1 VLHRSNTA
9 PGSEGARLLL
19 FAGLALLFF
28 AAGLVAPEETIGQA
42 AADSEDKIFF
52 DAGRSKL
59 KEINGERV
67 LEGLDGVKI
76 IHGDVVITGNRA
88 IHYQLRRLT
97 YLIGNVNIDQ
107 NQLNMK
113 SDLGE
118 YRGNENVAILKRQV
132 RILDRGLRITCDR
145 AVYYRTTETAWL
157 TGNVVVVDSSSTL
170 TADSLFYDKRQMIS
184 EAFGDVVIVD
194 EEEGI
199 RLRGNHGFYY
209 QDSGEGVMD
218 VLPRLVVD
226 PESPEPTTVDSDTM
240 RFFPDE
246 KRALAYGRVKILKG
260 GTITQCDSAVVT
272 DNDKQVVLYGNPLA
286 KQGNTSMQGERM
298 NLRYNEDEVDQI
310 KIVGEAMIREVPT
323 DTLIINRDS
332 WVKGDSMTLFI
343 HNNRLDSIVVS
354 GSAVSEYYPR
364 SPGRV
369 ESNYVEGDSMFFFFE
384 KDSLDYVK
392 IVGGR
397 KGLFQ
402 YINLS
407 ANETS
412 DTLRALLDTSLTYI
426 PFPEKAEPVAYS
438 GDTIQYYAKRRD
450 LVLDR
455 RAKVEYSGKT
465 LLGDHVTFY
474 ANLSL
479 LDAEG
484 SPVLIEGPDKLY
496 GRQMDYDLDSGVGLV
511 QEGSTKFMDGYYS
524 GSHLSKVG
532 DDVLKVWNSKYTTC
546 DRKVPHYYFTSNN
559 MKVYLDDKVVTG
571 PIVLR
576 IGETPLMALPFYSQ
590 NIRRGRRSGILRPS
604 FEFGFNSNRD
614 RFIRNIGYYWA
625 TNDLTDFTFVGDF
638 NEYKSIRGLIE
649 NRYKL
654 RYAFTGGLKFSF
666 LRTSEESKVDNK
678 KRVFHSNQW
687 TLDSKHNQTLGEKA
701 SFTSDL
707 RFVSSDVALKA
718 VSQLDDVQDVIDRRI
733 ESRMS
738 LRKSWSAVGFSASA
752 RRTQI
757 LDPRP
762 PENGSAIRVS
772 GQLPNISLS
781 IPSRSLYFGSKKASG
796 RETVTQKV
804 LESIRYSPG
813 LSMNRATEQRIFRE
827 TTAVDTVTRTRQFT
841 VDEETITGNASLSFS
856 APLRLMFLS
865 LSPRLAATDNYTR
878 TTVTQREHNL
888 VVTQDSDAVSVTLIP
903 ESRDVQ
909 SDNAFNWN
917 TGVGANTNFFG
928 TFYPKIGSL
937 RGIRHTITPS
947 VTYSYQPSIS
957 GRPSSQRFGVNL
969 KNAIDLKVLS
979 GSQRKITPGEEAAP
993 ENQRRGVG
1001 GIGDM
1006 PVQGG
1011 EDIEQGQEVD
1021 EGEEEEEKLR
1031 KLSGVLIWTL
1041 SSSYNPDAASKRG
1054 WSTISSLVNLRVI
1067 GTNFSISNS
1076 IDPYTL
1082 DVESTRLSSGL
1093 SLGGTHPFGSAA
1105 EAAAPELNV
1114 VARDSSDTGVSDDTY
1129 PGKSS
1134 DDDEKGL
1141 PWSVSMA
1148 FSYSKSGFG
1157 EPSSTMNLN
1166 GNMSLTQNWKISY
1179 RTTYD
1184 VVGRDFLGEYISITR
1199 DLHCWEMSLARQKL
1213 GDEWEFYFRI
1223 NLKSHPE
1230 LYAEQ
1235 GNRGLGGGTFG
1246 SPFN

>member
-1 VLHRSNTA
+1 MIVVLV
-9 PGSEGARLLL
+9 L
-19 FAGLALLFF
+19 
-28 AAGLVAPEETIGQA
+28 AAGLVAPERTAGQA
-42 AADSEDKIFF
+42 ASDTTDKIYF
-52 DAGRSKL
+52 DAGRSML
-59 KEINGERV
+59 KEIDGERV

-76 IHGDVVITGNRA
+76 IHGDVIITSDRG

-97 YLIGNVNIDQ
+97 YFVGDVNIDQ
-107 NQLNMK
+107 KQLNMK
-113 SDLGE
+113 SEEGE
-118 YRGNENVAILKRQV
+118 YRGDEELAILKRNV
-132 RILDRGLRITCDR
+132 RILDRGLLITCDR
-145 AVYYRTTETAWL
+145 AEYYRKTETAL
-157 TGNVVVVDSSSTL
+157 LSGNVVVIDSTTTL
-170 TADSLFYDKRQMIS
+170 TADSLFYDKKLMIS

-194 EEEGI
+194 EQEGI

-209 QDSGEGVMD
+209 QDQGEGVMD
-218 VLPRLVVD
+218 VRPRLVVD

-240 RFFPDE
+240 RFFPNE

-260 GTITQCDSAVVT
+260 GTVTQCDSAVVV
-272 DNDKQVVLYGNPLA
+272 DDANKAVLYGNPLA

-298 NLRYNEDEVDQI
+298 DLKYNDEEINQI
-310 KIVGEAMIREVPT
+310 KIIGKATIREVPT
-323 DTLIINRDS
+323 DTLIVDRDS
-332 WVKGDSMTLFI
+332 WVTGDSMTLFI

-354 GSAVSEYYPR
+354 GNAVSEYYPM
-364 SPGRV
+364 SPRRV
-369 ESNYVEGDSMFFFFE
+369 ESNYVKGDSMFFFFE
-384 KDSLDYVK
+384 KDSLSYVK

-397 KGLFQ
+397 EGLFQ
-402 YINLS
+402 YINLGL
-407 ANETS
+407 NETA
-412 DTLRALLDTSLTYI
+412 DTLRSVIDTSLTYI
-426 PFPEKAEPVAYS
+426 PFPEKAENVAYS

-450 LVLDR
+450 LVLNK
-455 RAKVEYSGKT
+455 RAKVDYRGKT
-465 LLGDHVTFY
+465 LLGDHITYY

-479 LDAEG
+479 LDAQG
-484 SPVLIEGPDKLY
+484 SPVLIEGLDKLY

-511 QEGSTKFMDGYYS
+511 QDGSTKFMDGYYS
-524 GSHLSKVG
+524 GKDLSKVG
-532 DDVLKVWNSKYTTC
+532 DDVLKVWHSRYTTC
-546 DRKVPHYYFTSNN
+546 DLKVPHYYFTSSN

-576 IGETPLMALPFYSQ
+576 VGETPLMALPFYSQ

-604 FEFGFNSNRD
+604 FEFGFNANRD

-625 TNDLTDFTFVGDF
+625 TNDYTDFTFVGDF

-654 RYAFTGGLKFSF
+654 RYVFTGGLRFSF
-666 LRTSEESKVDNK
+666 LRTSERKTVNNDEQ
-678 KRVFHSNQW
+678 VFYSNQW
-687 TLDSKHNQTLGEKA
+687 TLDAKHNQTLGEKA

-707 RFVSSDVALKA
+707 RFVSSDAAPKA
-718 VSQLDDVQDVIDRRI
+718 VSQLDDVRDVIDRRI

-738 LRKSWSAVGFSASA
+738 LRKSWSSVGFSASA
-752 RRTQI
+752 RRAQI

-762 PENGSAIRVS
+762 PENGSAVRVS
-772 GQLPNISLS
+772 SQLPNISLS
-781 IPSRSLYFGSKKASG
+781 IPSRSLYFGSKAAKG
-796 RETVTQKV
+796 HEGVTQKV

-813 LSMNRATEQRIFRE
+813 LSMNRATEQKIYRQTNE
-827 TTAVDTVTRTRQFT
+827 VDSVTQTRRFD

-856 APLRLMFLS
+856 APFRVKFLS

-878 TTVTQREHNL
+878 TSVTRREHL
-888 VVTQDSDAVSVTLIP
+888 LYDIVDDDTVAVTLIP
-903 ESRDVQ
+903 ESGDVQ
-909 SDNAFNWN
+909 SDNQFNWN
-917 TGVGANTNFFG
+917 TGVGANTNLYG
-928 TFYPKIGSL
+928 TFYPKVGPL

-947 VTYSYQPSIS
+947 VTYSYQPSVS
-957 GRPSSQRFGVNL
+957 GRPSSQRFGVSL

-979 GSQRKITPGEEAAP
+979 GSQRKVTESGEARP
-993 ENQRRGVG
+993 YGQTRGMG
-1001 GIGDM
+1001 EIGEI
-1006 PVQGG
+1006 PVQQG
-1011 EDIEQGQEVD
+1011 EDIEKGEQVE
-1021 EGEEEEEKLR
+1021 EGEEKLR
-1031 KLSGVLIWTL
+1031 KLSGVLIWSL
-1041 SSSYNPDAASKRG
+1041 SSSYNPDAPSKRG

-1067 GTNFSISNS
+1067 GINVSINNS

-1082 DVESTRLSSGL
+1082 DVESTRLTSGL
-1093 SLGGTHPFGSAA
+1093 SLNGTHPFGSAM

-1114 VARDSSDTGVSDDTY
+1114 VARDTSDVDAGDGGYPQQDSDDE
-1129 PGKSS
+1129 
-1134 DDDEKGL
+1134 EKGL

-1157 EPSSTMNLN
+1157 DPSSTMNLN
-1166 GNMSLTQNWKISY
+1166 GNISLTQNWKISY

-1246 SPFN
+1246 TPFNY